1 MTASNNF
8 NEQIREYCQQA
19 MNCARE
25 ADARNDPKVKRQFLE
40 LTRLWLSLAQ
50 HCESIKPDLLPA
62 RRFPPPLTERCIHAT
77 DHDNRQ

>member
-19 MNCARE
+19 MDCARE

-40 LTRLWLSLAQ
+40 LTRLWLCLAQ
-50 HCESIKPDLLPA
+50 RCEFNKA
-62 RRFPPPLTERCIHAT
+62 
-77 DHDNRQ
+77 